1 VISLV
6 RAAWS
11 AFYISMRIRVVSSF
25 AVLAW
30 LFFPFI
36 FAVVGLYVLYRPGT
50 ANPQLVYG
58 VLGGGLVGFFGV
70 AYLDGGLGIQSERWN
85 GTLEHVFAVP
95 TPFWVILLG
104 KVCGSMLWGML
115 SFVPTLA
122 IAYFGFHT
130 LVPHLDAGRFAV
142 SFVVLTF
149 SMLAFALVL
158 APLYALWRWALPM
171 FNGFEFGF
179 CILCGF
185 MFPVTV
191 LPGWAQVAASLLAP
205 TWATRAIYAATTNAG
220 PHDFIAW
227 WLAAVGLSFV
237 YIACAIGLYRLV
249 DTRARMSGEL
259 ALA

>member
-36 FAVVGLYVLYRPGT
+36 FAVVGLYVLSRPGS

-70 AYLDGGLGIQSERWN
+70 AYLDGGLGIQVERWN
-85 GTLEHVFAVP
+85 GTLEQVFAVP
-95 TPFWVILLG
+95 TPLWVILMG

-115 SFVPTLA
+115 SFVPTIA
-122 IAYFGFHT
+122 VAYFGFHA

-142 SFVVLTF
+142 SFAVLTF
-149 SMLAFALVL
+149 SMLAFALAV

-191 LPGWAQVAASLLAP
+191 LPEWAQGVAGLLAP
-205 TWATRAIYAATTNAG
+205 TWATRAIYAATTNEG
-220 PHDFIAW
+220 PHDFVAW
-227 WLAAVGLSFV
+227 WLASVGLSLV
-237 YIACAIGLYRLV
+237 YLAGAFFLYRLV
-249 DTRARMSGEL
+249 DRRARMSGEL
-259 ALA
+259 ALV